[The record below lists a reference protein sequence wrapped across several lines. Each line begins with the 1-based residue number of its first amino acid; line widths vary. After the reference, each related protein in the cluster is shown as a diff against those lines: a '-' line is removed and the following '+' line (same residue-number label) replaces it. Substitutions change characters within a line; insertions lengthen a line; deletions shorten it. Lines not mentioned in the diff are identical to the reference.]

1 MFCLIN
7 CVFFFVLALHHVVNQ
22 DDLKK
27 AADSI
32 QSDLLANI
40 PGQFLNYTVCKEMKN
55 VIFEPST
62 NSQVS
67 CKKDIG
73 IKREKRRLTVQ
84 QKVNQLEAS
93 MMAFSE
99 DF

>member
-1 MFCLIN
+1 MS
-7 CVFFFVLALHHVVNQ
+7 
-22 DDLKK
+22 DDL
-27 AADSI
+27 
-32 QSDLLANI
+32 LTNI
-40 PGQFLNYTVCKEMKN
+40 PGQILNYTVCKEMKN
-55 VIFEPST
+55 IIFEPST
-62 NSQVS
+62 NSQVN

-73 IKREKRRLTVQ
+73 IQREKRRLTVQ

>member
-1 MFCLIN
+1 M
-7 CVFFFVLALHHVVNQ
+7 
-22 DDLKK
+22 
-27 AADSI
+27 
-32 QSDLLANI
+32 SDVLLANI
-40 PGQFLNYTVCKEMKN
+40 PGQIMNYMLCKEMKS
-55 VIFEPST
+55 VVFEPST
-62 NSQVS
+62 NSQTN

-73 IKREKRRLTVQ
+73 IQREKRRLTVQ